1 MALLTSFPSSSL
13 SFQDELDDM
22 CNVEEARPL
31 QVQTDAF
38 KENVDNASRPEHTP
52 AGLGLLL
59 HHFFAD
65 RVLQLKWGLY
75 LHTLRF
81 ARFCTTTAVIKANQD
96 RYRANVEQLTRE
108 YQDAVARAT
117 RLEVLQTYTSGD
129 SGLTPGVVLPEDCRI
144 YMRATLAQFQTG
156 RDVALFCNIIR
167 WKVCKNTIEV
177 YRKMKDLATKATAEK
192 PSMWGRM
199 RQKVTEKSAGAAN
212 PMLNLTKAASILL
225 GQQALAGTE
234 TFNIP
239 LNVSAYTALAPRL
252 DRLMEVHGVSFGLN
266 SRKRTLKSNADELEL
281 FFHVSR
287 LFQPQFESQIAMR
300 RTKVYVQS
308 SQSDDP
314 MLSEAARVRM
324 KIEDQSTIY
333 LKKADWVDNRVLY
346 PTIDP
351 AQEARTTALS
361 RFRLD
366 HGIDEVLSVETN
378 FCERDDIE
386 FARLTL
392 KQRAEITREPIKT
405 QSSKVASHVE
415 GELYTAQGWKTVYK
429 DGGGSG
435 KSSDGSKGGSS
446 KLRLGSLAP
455 VAEKDDDSSVQGVAG
470 GKAVAG
476 TKDALLSYCYLRLLE
491 VRQSKLQ
498 VRQYLNMFRSIERTL
513 MLDLSATDPAD
524 NKSPGGEDSFLADLD
539 KVVHGHGVDN
549 HDDYYQTT
557 KDGIVQVKDAAGLQI
572 LYDLAVND
580 LRDVERELL
589 AVGTHFIQKN
599 AKDDDNIDTQK
610 AGKLHKR
617 FGSDDS
623 LESMRSGTS
632 GASAHSV
639 QSARSARSAMSTKSA
654 QSGRSTHT
662 MRSHVASAGGGMDDD
677 GVSLTSATGLQR
689 KAADKHATKGGVNL
703 EHSADFDMEAYAQ
716 NHVDR
721 AGVLMDLWN
730 LESQFQAAKAE
741 VMDLYFTAYLH
752 SWDHGQRTQL
762 AQAMAD
768 LMYRRPRH
776 DLEADYLVQS
786 YERET
791 QVLKKLAYLL
801 SKVSKTIMTKKRS
814 FRNDLGKP
822 MGKIDTLS
830 EAPDTFQANSTTYG
844 MDPKLDEVQ
853 PILLHSS
860 RGRSQHRTNSA
871 PTPCYLLEFCPE
883 LGQIVDIANAV
894 KFAVDAADLKFDS
907 VTTTELQRL
916 DLAILEIADD
926 AWQSL
931 NITPMTPSKNTEQT
945 LGMVS
950 TEVLDN
956 PYAIS
961 AIVDAAAH
969 GRAAPFETPATD
981 KKGGSSTTSSS
992 SRGGGGGGDAAKPE
1006 AAIIK
1011 AFCTGLDMVTCWH
1024 RLYVSYH
1031 ETLEVVGAYE
1041 NQAKSIGLDISF
1053 AHLRPLPFKRVGGL
1067 TGGGDVDADAYVPGK
1082 MALAVFDI
1090 DDPEGQFGAMSVRTL
1105 ENFDNMLRASIAAG
1119 GGGPLGQMR
1128 CLLQS
1133 QLATLYA
1140 STAAVEHRE
1149 ISGDFTDSDAIT
1161 VKDAVNAV
1169 DSGESVLEHVRELT
1183 SFVSL
1188 RGIKAAARTT
1198 MHAEYKKRKGGMSG
1212 ASLEALELQ
1221 MMGVYNR
1228 ALMDEAGKISL
1239 RTQSGRYVRG
1249 LKRLLD
1255 GFPSTRDYYFQVGD
1269 PNQVEQKQNLE
1280 AAAEQATTA
1289 DGDHR
1294 PVGILKKVAQ
1304 GKTETEMDQLK
1315 AAQKQ
1320 RSPLQLLSDDGT
1332 TLANPWYLPYELEL
1346 SSMFEKLD
1354 TPSQLAAL
1362 RKVLEVV
1369 FRIHDILMILCAHAK
1384 LGSSHA
1390 RLGTQDVAFI
1400 GVGADWGGTEG
1411 IGAELRQLRR
1421 NLRFLSDPT
1430 DPVVVANF
1438 FEQRRQ
1444 NVFLEWV
1451 LTSRYYVLETFL
1463 SKGNQRA
1470 YDTVLK
1476 NSRAGM
1482 EPLGSTHRT
1491 QSLAATESSKL
1502 PKSISSPRHTKLA
1515 DKLFPWRTSIATN
1528 GPYVGSFFFSNVGS
1542 YLELCLTGLDDVE
1555 RHIANGEVLGISLL
1569 MEDIVE
1575 QEAGG
1580 DEKLDEDPLRMHTL
1594 TQEFLLHSLRL
1605 EQLKHVWCWRTL
1617 GIQVNS
1623 PSRYQAFISA
1633 YDAQI
1638 VGPVVRVCK
1647 EKMRLKEEAEGELAE
1662 AKGPQPEQRATQRST
1677 AGLLVGQGTAL
1688 QLHGIPESAYR
1699 VLLIDAI
1706 ASHLECMF
1714 ISASRGMVRNKQM
1727 AALSEMSRFDGE
1739 IPTDLWA
1746 AEFLSSK
1753 SGGHSGSL
1761 VSHPTEIASCS
1772 IAQDFSIE
1780 LMKLPTVQNTSS
1792 TEVDAAGGDL
1802 KTGIV
1807 TLVDSSSGGGM
1818 GESRKMIAFDVEQFQ
1833 SALSK
1838 LATTIMTREK
1848 TTYLAYASQYQ
1859 IMSQQLEHQLMK
1871 KEADIEVL
1879 QHKIEV
1885 DDVDF
1890 RHTIKCELADRSRDH
1905 IAEITAL
1912 RAKVSRMRS
1921 EQETQAYE
1929 IRERVKQE
1937 YDDLVNSLFSTS
1949 FSLKNRFE
1957 EYRCNLYEDVV
1968 ESLCDIRK
1976 HALTRLKL
1984 ITVGSADAESKH
1996 ERGIRHA
2003 ENLRDVQS
2011 ENSMLSVLV
2020 LKMRTMNE
2028 WKRIGVR
2035 SFYGKKIFK
2044 ARAKIPLSNQ
2054 ESARGH

>member
-1 MALLTSFPSSSL
+1 M
-13 SFQDELDDM
+13 
-22 CNVEEARPL
+22 
-31 QVQTDAF
+31 
-38 KENVDNASRPEHTP
+38 
-52 AGLGLLL
+52 
-59 HHFFAD
+59 
-65 RVLQLKWGLY
+65 
-75 LHTLRF
+75 
-81 ARFCTTTAVIKANQD
+81 
-96 RYRANVEQLTRE
+96 
-108 YQDAVARAT
+108 
-117 RLEVLQTYTSGD
+117 
-129 SGLTPGVVLPEDCRI
+129 
-144 YMRATLAQFQTG
+144 
-156 RDVALFCNIIR
+156 
-167 WKVCKNTIEV
+167 
-177 YRKMKDLATKATAEK
+177 
-192 PSMWGRM
+192 
-199 RQKVTEKSAGAAN
+199 
-212 PMLNLTKAASILL
+212 
-225 GQQALAGTE
+225 
-234 TFNIP
+234 
-239 LNVSAYTALAPRL
+239 
-252 DRLMEVHGVSFGLN
+252 
-266 SRKRTLKSNADELEL
+266 
-281 FFHVSR
+281 
-287 LFQPQFESQIAMR
+287 
-300 RTKVYVQS
+300 
-308 SQSDDP
+308 
-314 MLSEAARVRM
+314 
-324 KIEDQSTIY
+324 
-333 LKKADWVDNRVLY
+333 
-346 PTIDP
+346 
-351 AQEARTTALS
+351 
-361 RFRLD
+361 
-366 HGIDEVLSVETN
+366 
-378 FCERDDIE
+378 
-386 FARLTL
+386 
-392 KQRAEITREPIKT
+392 
-405 QSSKVASHVE
+405 
-415 GELYTAQGWKTVYK
+415 
-429 DGGGSG
+429 
-435 KSSDGSKGGSS
+435 
-446 KLRLGSLAP
+446 
-455 VAEKDDDSSVQGVAG
+455 
-470 GKAVAG
+470 
-476 TKDALLSYCYLRLLE
+476 
-491 VRQSKLQ
+491 
-498 VRQYLNMFRSIERTL
+498 
-513 MLDLSATDPAD
+513 
-524 NKSPGGEDSFLADLD
+524 ADLD
-539 KVVHGHGVDN
+539 KVIHGHGVDN
-549 HDDYYQTT
+549 HDDYYQTS
-557 KDGIVQVKDAAGLQI
+557 KDGIVQVKDADGLLI
-572 LYDLAVND
+572 LYDLAVSD
-580 LRDVERELL
+580 LRNVETELL

-599 AKDDDNIDTQK
+599 AKDDDNIDTQRT
-610 AGKLHKR
+610 GKLHKK

-623 LESMRSGTS
+623 LESMRSATS
-632 GASAHSV
+632 GASAHSAR
-639 QSARSARSAMSTKSA
+639 SATSARSAMSARSAKSGMSA
-654 QSGRSTHT
+654 HT
-662 MRSHVASAGGGMDDD
+662 MRSGATAGVGMDD
-677 GVSLTSATGLQR
+677 GASLTSATGLQR
-689 KAADKHATKGGVNL
+689 KAADKHAKGGNDL
-703 EHSADFDMEAYAQ
+703 EHSAEFDMEAYAQ

-721 AGVLMDLWN
+721 AGVLMDLWS

-752 SWDHGQRTQL
+752 SWEHGRRTQL

-776 DLEADYLVQS
+776 DLEAEYLVQS
-786 YERET
+786 YEREID
-791 QVLKKLAYLL
+791 VLKKLALLL
-801 SKVSKTIMTKKRS
+801 SKVSKTIMQKKRDL
-814 FRNDLGKP
+814 RANLGKP
-822 MGKIDTLS
+822 MGTTDTPS
-830 EAPDTFQANSTTYG
+830 TANSTTYG
-844 MDPKLDEVQ
+844 VDPTLDKVQ

-860 RGRSQHRTNSA
+860 RGRQQHRTNSA
-871 PTPCYLLEFCPE
+871 PSPCYLLEFCPE

-907 VTTTELQRL
+907 TTTTELQRL
-916 DLAILEIADD
+916 DLAVLESADD
-926 AWQSL
+926 AWTSL
-931 NITPMTPSKNTEQT
+931 ATATPMTPVKNTEQT
-945 LGMVS
+945 LEVVS
-950 TEVLDN
+950 TEALDN
-956 PYAIS
+956 PYAIT
-961 AIVDAAAH
+961 AVVDAAAH
-969 GRAAPFETPATD
+969 GRTAPFATPTTGISR
-981 KKGGSSTTSSS
+981 KGSSNSSS
-992 SRGGGGGGDAAKPE
+992 SSSGGDAAKSE
-1006 AAIIK
+1006 TAIVK
-1011 AFCTGLDMVTCWH
+1011 AFCTGLDLVTCWH
-1024 RLYVSYH
+1024 QLYVAYH
-1031 ETLEVVGAYE
+1031 ETLQVVGAYE
-1041 NQAKSIGLDISF
+1041 SQTKAIGLDVSF
-1053 AHLRPLPFKRVGGL
+1053 AHIRPLPFKRVGGL

-1082 MALAVFDI
+1082 MSLAVFDI
-1090 DDPEGQFGAMSVRTL
+1090 DEPDGQFGTMSTRTL
-1105 ENFDNMLRASIAAG
+1105 EHFDAMLRASITAG
-1119 GGGPLGQMR
+1119 GSGGGDGGKEFGSGPLGKMR

-1133 QLATLYA
+1133 QLAALYA
-1140 STAAVEHRE
+1140 STAAVEYRE
-1149 ISGDFTDSDAIT
+1149 ITGDFTESDADT

-1169 DSGESVLEHVRELT
+1169 DSSESLLVQVRSLT

-1188 RGIKAAARTT
+1188 RGIKAAARAT
-1198 MHAEYKKRKGGMSG
+1198 MHAEYKKRKSGMSG

-1228 ALMDEAGKISL
+1228 ALMDEAGKVSL

-1269 PNQVEQKQNLE
+1269 SNQVVQKKNLE

-1304 GKTETEMDQLK
+1304 GSEANTEMDQIRD
-1315 AAQKQ
+1315 AQAK
-1320 RSPLQLLSDDGT
+1320 RTPLQLLSDDGT
-1332 TLANPWYLPYELEL
+1332 KLANPWYLPYELEL
-1346 SSMFEKLD
+1346 ATMFEQMD
-1354 TPSQLAAL
+1354 TPAQLGAL

-1369 FRIHDILMILCAHAK
+1369 FRVHDILMILCAHAR

-1421 NLRFLSDPT
+1421 NLRFLDDPA
-1430 DPVVVANF
+1430 DPVAVAHF

-1470 YDTVLK
+1470 YDTVLR

-1482 EPLGSTHRT
+1482 EPLGSSHRT
-1491 QSLAATESSKL
+1491 QSLGAIESSKL
-1502 PKSISSPRHTKLA
+1502 PTSVSSPRHIKLA
-1515 DKLFPWRTSIATN
+1515 DKLFPWRSSIAKH
-1528 GPYVGSFFFSNVGS
+1528 GPYVGSFFFSNVGT

-1580 DEKLDEDPLRMHTL
+1580 DEKLDEDPIRMHSL

-1647 EKMRLKEEAEGELAE
+1647 EKMRLKEEAEGEQAE
-1662 AKGPQPEQRATQRST
+1662 ATGPQPEQRAQQRST

-1699 VLLIDAI
+1699 TLLVDAL

-1714 ISASRGMVRNKQM
+1714 ISASRGLVRNKQM

-1761 VSHPTEIASCS
+1761 VSHPIAIASC
-1772 IAQDFSIE
+1772 IITQDFSKE
-1780 LMKLPTVQNTSS
+1780 LMKLPSAQNTSS
-1792 TEVDAAGGDL
+1792 AEAEAAGRDPA
-1802 KTGIV
+1802 TGVVLLQDEV
-1807 TLVDSSSGGGM
+1807 T
-1818 GESRKMIAFDVEQFQ
+1818 GESQKMIAFDLGQFQ

-1848 TTYLAYASQYQ
+1848 STYLAYASQYQ
-1859 IMSQQLEHQLMK
+1859 TMSQQLEHQLLK

-1879 QHKIEV
+1879 QHKIEE
-1885 DDVDF
+1885 DAVDF
-1890 RHTIKCELADRSRDH
+1890 RHHVKCELADRSRDH

-1976 HALTRLKL
+1976 HALNRLKL
-1984 ITVGSADAESKH
+1984 ITVGSVDAESKH

-2028 WKRIGVR
+2028 WKRIGIR

-2044 ARAKIPLSNQ
+2044 AREDSAQFKRALFEIKLVAEEERIQSSNEIEALRAELSNQ
-2054 ESARGH
+2054 KQTILELDQEMKEDSRKRLALQQWKTQKTQLLASLNDQAKLWEKIKHLDIEQVLADHETHSSTVQQMERTGREQARINELNEQRLRTDVKTLHKQLDAEKRVKTDAMAQLMHLQAVVANYGLEVPPMPVADDYGESGRASSTMGSSAGSSSSSSSARIRRPGSAIRRQDHRSPRGGVAGSGGGGSSGRKRPGSASSAGYRSRPSSASSSRQPGSASSSRGRPPSASSRVRPMSASGHYGGPQDMVEASLQGQQVDSSGGGGGDGDVIQEYTRRLSSNERPASAQRSGFGSSSRRGDLILPQ